1 MKVKIIKTN
10 NNSITINAKVGKL
23 YEVEDNRVKLDNE
36 YMYDLSLLID
46 NKLAEIVKEKDVE
59 LFNKI

>member
-23 YEVEDNRVKLDNE
+23 YVVEDNRVKLDNE